1 MFIIV
6 SGLQKEEEKYTTLG
20 KTVHFR
26 AFSSKHLK
34 KTNLIFCGMN
44 FCSFFWFL
52 LNILLWKLSNIQK
65 S

>member
-20 KTVHFR
+20 KTVYFR